1 MFTHLW
7 CSYQDGK
14 DDIAAVRTAVF
25 AVEQGFTQAQIFVPA
40 EDDKALQLVIYD
52 GETPVGCGRLLPL
65 TQKNAYKAG
74 RIAVLKAYR
83 GQRLGRRIVALLCE
97 KAEALRAE
105 TVYISAQTHAV
116 AFYENCG
123 FRQCA
128 PPHIENGAPHVM
140 MVQHFEK

>member
-74 RIAVLKAYR
+74 RIAVL
-83 GQRLGRRIVALLCE
+83 RRIAGSVSADGSSRCCV
-97 KAEALRAE
+97 KRRKHCAPKR
-105 TVYISAQTHAV
+105 YISARRRT
-116 AFYENCG
+116 
-123 FRQCA
+123 
-128 PPHIENGAPHVM
+128 P
-140 MVQHFEK
+140 